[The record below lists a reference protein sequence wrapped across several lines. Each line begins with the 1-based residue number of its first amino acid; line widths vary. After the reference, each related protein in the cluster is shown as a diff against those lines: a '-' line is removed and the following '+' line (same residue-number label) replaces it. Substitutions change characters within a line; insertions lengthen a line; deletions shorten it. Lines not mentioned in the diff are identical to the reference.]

1 MPPLLPLSF
10 GLFLLLILV
19 LEQTNAFHLSTPS
32 TPSQI
37 SILHQP
43 TTTTIKRSLQ
53 FQTTSRLYSS
63 LPPPKTPFKKGQ
75 APPRLPPRQKAA
87 NPNMLTID
95 GKIIEALPNA
105 AFKVDISMSC
115 AIKDPILAMVSGKI
129 RKNFVRIVVGDIV
142 TVELSPVDL
151 TKGRITFRK
160 KG

>member
-1 MPPLLPLSF
+1 MAS
-10 GLFLLLILV
+10 LLLCVLILIIV
-19 LEQTNAFHLSTPS
+19 LLEQTNAYYLPS
-32 TPSQI
+32 TQILSQ
-37 SILHQP
+37 P
-43 TTTTIKRSLQ
+43 AATIKRPVQ
-53 FQTTSRLYSS
+53 MTRLYSS
-63 LPPPKTPFKKGQ
+63 QPPQPPKTPFKKGQ

-115 AIKDPILAMVSGKI
+115 AVKDPILAMVSGKI

-151 TKGRITFRK
+151 SRGRITFRK
-160 KG
+160 R